1 MTEQFTEHAF
11 DMHHVIADTWEFG
24 YILEKDE
31 DGPGEYR
38 LIDGSYYRHEGTPRT
53 FARIDGNRPLH
64 GHAVNIRMTGKV
76 RPMKDPMYEG
86 DQQVRVSIHFLCD
99 CGEGIKEVVSGT
111 ITGINSSR

>member
-1 MTEQFTEHAF
+1 
-11 DMHHVIADTWEFG
+11 
-24 YILEKDE
+24 
-31 DGPGEYR
+31 
-38 LIDGSYYRHEGTPRT
+38 
-53 FARIDGNRPLH
+53 
-64 GHAVNIRMTGKV
+64 MTGKV